1 MSTGYEPY
9 DVQRPEPNGSGVNI
23 YMVILIL
30 AVVAGAAVAIP
41 LTLKEWRQA
50 DLAEKLAAR
59 EAQIKLD
66 AEEHFRRRE
75 AELAAEAKVAG
86 RLTTKSEPSIFRAAI
101 AKAGPAVVNIT
112 TYLRQE
118 RVLGPRAGRFE
129 FVQQGE
135 GSGVIVRL
143 DEDKTLY
150 ILTNAHVVANV
161 ADSSRLADRIA
172 VTFLSGRTKLVEG
185 ANHVFADPA
194 VDLAVIRLKADN
206 IDHVV
211 VAEFANSDAAAVGD
225 WVIAIGSP
233 FGLKQSA
240 TVGIISAK
248 GRDLSRSAEVEL
260 IQTDAAINP
269 GNSGGPLLDLQ
280 GRIVGINT
288 AIFSRSGGNEG
299 IGFAIPSNLARD
311 AFEQLIKPPH
321 RIARGYLGVVPEDL
335 DEETAERLRL
345 PGGARIR
352 DVAENTPADRA
363 GLEPDDIIVAVTVE
377 GQPRREIKSAYE
389 LRRTMIAT
397 KPGSQALLEVIR
409 LRDDAGP
416 LRIKVTVGELPP
428 LTNRILPPRR
438 FPGGGRR

>member
-9 DVQRPEPNGSGVNI
+9 DVQRPEPNGSGVNF

-30 AVVAGAAVAIP
+30 AVVGGAAVAIP

-50 DLAEKLAAR
+50 DLADKLAAR
-59 EAQIKLD
+59 EAQVKLEAD
-66 AEEHFRRRE
+66 ELFRRRE
-75 AELAAEAKVAG
+75 AEFAAEAKVAG
-86 RLTTKSEPSIFRAAI
+86 RLTTKTEPSIFRAAI
-101 AKAGPAVVNIT
+101 AKAGPAAVNIT
-112 TYLRQE
+112 TFLRQE
-118 RVLGPRAGRFE
+118 RVLGPRAGRLE

-135 GSGVIVRL
+135 GSGVVVRH
-143 DEDKTLY
+143 DADKTLY
-150 ILTNAHVVANV
+150 ILTNAHVVASS
-161 ADSSRLADRIA
+161 ADPNRLADRIA
-172 VTFLSGRTKLVEG
+172 ITFLSGRTLVVEG
-185 ANHVFADPA
+185 EGNVFADPS
-194 VDLAVIRLKADN
+194 VDLAVIRLQAAK
-206 IDHVV
+206 IDHIV

-280 GRIVGINT
+280 GRIIGINT

-321 RIARGYLGVVPEDL
+321 RVARGYLGVVPEDL

-345 PGGARIR
+345 AGGARLR
-352 DVAENTPADRA
+352 DVAERTPAERA
-363 GLEPDDIIVAVTVE
+363 GLEPDDIIVAVTIE
-377 GQPRREIKSAYE
+377 GQRREIKSAYD

-397 KPGSQALLEVIR
+397 KPGTPALLDVIR

-416 LRIKVTVGELPP
+416 IRINVTVGELPP
-428 LTNRILPPRR
+428 LTNRVRPPRR
-438 FPGGGRR
+438 VPGDGRR